1 MSKKDEKRML
11 NNYLITNSKQY
22 FVPAYWLTQIDE
34 KFEGDRMVQVN
45 IVDNHKLY
53 KKQFYFDK
61 VKYKPHLPL
70 IQMSNLYEDL
80 YTICINWKTYDEIE
94 NLGEWTGRYEGS
106 DLEKLE
112 SKLVGVAW
120 YGVR

>member
-1 MSKKDEKRML
+1 
-11 NNYLITNSKQY
+11 
-22 FVPAYWLTQIDE
+22 
-34 KFEGDRMVQVN
+34 
-45 IVDNHKLY
+45 LY